1 MQMVGHE
8 SLTAHTRFAV
18 PQIPNATIT
27 RHALLD
33 RLDTAVHH
41 RLTVVS
47 APPGSGKSALLAD
60 WASNL
65 RGTVAWLSCDIDDAD
80 QAWFWRDVRATI
92 RHSWPDS
99 ALNDL
104 DPVDQRDPRQLAIEI
119 ANALAGVGGGVIVID
134 DFHLAAPAPAA
145 MIAFID
151 ALPATVRLVL
161 GSRRDPPFSL
171 SRMRVQGRL
180 LELRQDDLK
189 FDAEETQQLLA
200 GLGVE
205 LSPAHVDRLIEVT
218 EGWPV
223 GVYLAGLSLRG
234 EVAPDAVLN
243 RLVDND
249 RSLVDFLMN
258 EVIDLQSDDMQEFL
272 SVTGQ
277 LDTFDAVLCDA
288 VTGRADG
295 ASLLERV
302 RAANLFLVGLDREG
316 QWYRYH
322 HLFNEFLRAR
332 MRATSPG
339 RIPTIH
345 SSAADTFAAR
355 GDLLNAVR
363 HYLRAGDTDAALKHF
378 GNHMAKTTN
387 LTDKTLAAVVAKAWL
402 DEHGSRRLESDPHT
416 VLECVIALDGAQA
429 HDVAERWLVRV
440 EATRGALD
448 PPTEF
453 VLDGAGSFHRLCR
466 GDPEGAIAHGR
477 QALAILDK
485 HAIGSKWLPT
495 LASMLVQAHVSV
507 DDLDGASA
515 IIDSVRDSGA
525 GNPVV
530 DSVKMPGH
538 ASVIAVLSGDLVT
551 GERLASQSESAA
563 DQLGVPV
570 WAFARAEAV
579 LASIEIAIEA
589 DELDRAEERADRL
602 FRILDHEYRPWMAM
616 AGQLIQARL
625 ASTRGDDA
633 EVASRLEKARRTMP
647 TATPPVVAQIDRV
660 ELRHALARRASNV
673 ETLLARL
680 PPSPESDLLAAR
692 VRLASGDDAGART
705 VLTRAPAGATQRWR
719 IEHGIL
725 SALALASSD
734 MDLAHRELHAA
745 LTLAEAGGFQDSI
758 VKEGPRLWTLLES
771 LPTSGALGVYVSRLL
786 DIAGGIVPVPRVPNQ
801 DRLIEPLSDRE
812 LTVLRYLTS
821 RLDATEIADALYIS
835 VNTVRSH
842 IKAIY
847 RKLGVATRADAV
859 RQGQSLGLI

>member
-1 MQMVGHE
+1 MVGHE

-18 PQIPNATIT
+18 PHIPNATIS
-27 RHALLD
+27 RHALLN
-33 RLDTAVHH
+33 RLDTATH

-60 WASNL
+60 WANNL
-65 RGTVAWLSCDIDDAD
+65 RSPLAWLSCDIDDAD
-80 QAWFWRDVRATI
+80 QAWFWRDVRAAI
-92 RHSWPDS
+92 QHSWPDS

-119 ANALAGVGGGVIVID
+119 ANALVSVRGGVIVID
-134 DFHLAAPAPAA
+134 DYHLAGPAPAA

-151 ALPATVRLVL
+151 ALPADLRLVL

-180 LELRQDDLK
+180 LELRQDDLR
-189 FDAEETQQLLA
+189 FDAAETQELLA

-205 LSPAHVDRLIEVT
+205 LSPAHLDRLIEVT

-234 EVAPDAVLN
+234 VGTPDAVLG
-243 RLVDND
+243 RLVDTD

-258 EVIDLQSDDMQEFL
+258 EVIDLQSADMQEFL

-277 LDTFDAVLCDA
+277 LDTFDAALCNA
-288 VTGRADG
+288 VTGSADS

-339 RIPTIH
+339 RISTIH
-345 SSAADTFAAR
+345 STAADTFAER

-387 LTDKTLAAVVAKAWL
+387 LTDKTLAAVVARAWL

-429 HDVAERWLVRV
+429 HDVADRWLTQV
-440 EATRGALD
+440 EATRGRLD
-448 PPTEF
+448 PQTEF
-453 VLDGAGSFHRLCR
+453 VLDGAWSFHRLCR

-477 QALAILDK
+477 QALTILDQ
-485 HAIGSKWLPT
+485 HAIGNKWLPT
-495 LASMLVQAHVSV
+495 LASMLVQAHVSL
-507 DDLDGASA
+507 DDLDGAVA
-515 IIDSVRDSGA
+515 IIDFMRDSGNV
-525 GNPVV
+525 NPVV

-538 ASVIAVLSGDLVT
+538 ASVIAVLAGDLVAA
-551 GERLASQSESAA
+551 ERFASQSESAA
-563 DQLGVPV
+563 DQLEVPA

-589 DELDRAEERADRL
+589 DQLDLAEERADRL

-616 AGQLIQARL
+616 AAQLIQARM

-633 EVASRLEKARRTMP
+633 EVAARLDKARRTMP
-647 TATPPVVAQIDRV
+647 TATTAVVAQIDRV
-660 ELRHALARRASNV
+660 ELRHALERGAADV

-680 PPSPESDLLAAR
+680 PPSPATDLLVAR
-692 VRLASGDDAGART
+692 ARLASGDDDGARA
-705 VLTRAPAGATQRWR
+705 VLAHVPVDTTPRWR
-719 IEHGIL
+719 IDHGIL

-734 MDLAHRELHAA
+734 TTLAHRQLHAA
-745 LTLAEAGGFQDSI
+745 LTLAEAGGFQGSI

-771 LPTSGALGVYVSRLL
+771 LPTSGGLGDYVSRLL
-786 DIAGGIVPVPRVPNQ
+786 NLAGRIVPPPRVPSQ
-801 DRLIEPLSDRE
+801 ERLVEPLSDRE

-859 RQGQSLGLI
+859 RQGRLLGLI